1 MTRRLLAVTLLPLA
15 TAACA
20 PDLPEDWADALPVAS
35 LTQGACDGDPYAG
48 DPNERLEAEGGAGQ
62 ATLHYRE
69 AHFRCEQDVE
79 GFYLLDGGTLSV
91 LVQPIDMD
99 PSAVA
104 GCDCLYDIDMEV
116 AQLPAG
122 TLTVDL
128 FRRWDNINDDNDPV
142 AIGSA
147 EIEISE

>member
-1 MTRRLLAVTLLPLA
+1 MTDRALSIALLPLLA
-15 TAACA
+15 TACA
-20 PDLPEDWADALPVAS
+20 PDLPEDWADALLVPT

-48 DPNERLEAEGGAGQ
+48 DPDERLEAEGGAGQ
-62 ATLHYRE
+62 ATLHYLE

-79 GFYLLDGGTLSV
+79 AFYLLDGDALSV

-99 PSAVA
+99 PSMVA
-104 GCDCLYDIDMEV
+104 ACDCLYDIDMEIPD
-116 AQLPAG
+116 LPAG
-122 TLTVDL
+122 ALTVEL

-147 EIEISE
+147 EIEIAE